1 LQSFASKAHFLEME
15 SFSIVVNNRNYGCF
29 LRDAID
35 SALSQT
41 YERCEVI
48 VVDDGSTDDSC
59 QIVESY
65 GGRVKAIYKPSGGQ
79 ASALNAGFRAST
91 GEIVVFLDSD
101 DALAASAVAALRSG
115 WRRDIAR
122 IQFPLEVIDA
132 AGKPLGRYVG
142 GAAAIPKPA
151 LGPFGVGSPTS
162 GNAFAR
168 HALEKV
174 MPIPEDDWKICA
186 DAVLTAAS
194 ALFGEVVSLNR
205 PLGKYRVHGKNRIAG
220 AHEGL
225 AEVRRAIE
233 SDVNLHRFLRQLA
246 PDQIGSFE
254 QWLSRYPQ
262 HWVGRISSLR
272 ESPADH
278 PWDDDLFELMGKA
291 VSATWRQP
299 YWNPRRKLA
308 YSAWVVGYSISPKR
322 IAQTLKRIEGLGR
335 EGLPGFLLGR

>member
-1 LQSFASKAHFLEME
+1 MTTV
-15 SFSIVVNNRNYGCF
+15 SIVINNYNYGRF
-29 LRDAID
+29 LSQAID
-35 SALSQT
+35 SAMEQT
-41 YERCEVI
+41 DPPTEVI
-48 VVDDGSTDDSC
+48 VVDDGSTDNSHEILDHYRDLVVVIHKSN
-59 QIVESY
+59 
-65 GGRVKAIYKPSGGQ
+65 GGQ
-79 ASALNAGFRAST
+79 ASALNAGMVAST

-101 DALAASAVAALRSG
+101 DALFPSAVATLRSG

-132 AGKPLGRYVG
+132 AGKPLGSYVG
-142 GAAAIPKPA
+142 GAAIPKPT

-186 DAVLTAAS
+186 DVVLTAAS
-194 ALFGEVVSLNR
+194 SLFGEVVPLSE

-220 AHEGL
+220 TSGSV

-233 SDVNLHRFLRQLA
+233 SDVNLHKFLRQLA
-246 PDQIGSFE
+246 PDQIGAFE
-254 QWLSRYPQ
+254 QWLGKYPQ
-262 HWVGRISSLR
+262 HWVSRISSLR

-278 PWDDDLFELMGKA
+278 PWDDDLFELMGRA

-299 YWNPRRKLA
+299 YWNLRRKLA
-308 YSAWVVGYSISPKR
+308 YSAWVVGYSISPER
-322 IAQTLKRIEGLGR
+322 IAQTLRRIEGRGR